1 MINMMQRRSAFV
13 SADTKAKPRLCG
25 LLVALTQQVQIQQ
38 SPTATI
44 IHCKNVVANW
54 QRNLQLITKLKN
66 LYYYHENLLVLN

>member
-1 MINMMQRRSAFV
+1 MINITLRRDAFV

-54 QRNLQLITKLKN
+54 QGNSQLILKIKN
-66 LYYYHENLLVLN
+66 LYYFHENLLVLN